1 MAIRRY
7 FSSAESIQNFLLD
20 LRFRTVM
27 LAVEYEDGLKRA
39 MVQGAHM
46 ITIKLSDK
54 LKDVVFYGIR
64 KRHPYNPL

>member
-1 MAIRRY
+1 
-7 FSSAESIQNFLLD
+7 
-20 LRFRTVM
+20 M